1 MVSLRFSSGPG
12 PDPRYP
18 LAGLYLGDYSRV
30 AHLYDYSPHDSR
42 AFPERARELAGH
54 DFDRPGLAGLL
65 EEYNRGLGA
74 PPEALASARRLGKPG
89 AVAIITGQQPG
100 VLVGPLYTFWK
111 AVSVIQLARAVE
123 GLLPAGTPV
132 VPVFWIGG
140 EDHDLAEVA
149 RLTIQT
155 PDGSLARL
163 NYRPSAGTGALFP
176 ARASVGHLP
185 AGPAAQALLDEL
197 EPLLGQTEFS
207 PDVLAHL
214 RRTAEA
220 SGSLSGWFGRLL
232 LSLLGHLGL
241 VLADPLLPGMRLLQ
255 RPALARMVTDNQAI
269 GALFAEGQHQ
279 VRELGLDPQVEKDPD
294 SANLYLYR
302 GLERVPLRRAA
313 GDGRSFTAG
322 QGPEAEVLTESD
334 LLGLASSPEGLSPNV
349 VLRPLAQEWVFP
361 VLAYVGGPGETSYFG
376 LYKGLFHHFGRRLP
390 VIYPRPNVTIVEPA
404 VARHLSRCGLDA
416 GEALD
421 LDTLRGARAR
431 YLDDA
436 DPVGIDGLFARLSD
450 QVTDLY
456 AGADRELAR
465 LDPGLAALGVKNR
478 DRVLAE
484 VEWLRKKT
492 WQQHRQNCQEA
503 VRRYDALET
512 ALRPGGDFQERVFNL
527 FPYLAKYGPG
537 LTGEMA
543 SQPIVPGDATLSA
556 GHRFLFI

>member
-18 LAGLYLGDYSRV
+18 LAGLYFGDYPQV
-30 AHLYDYSPHDSR
+30 AHLYDYSPHDPGS
-42 AFPERARELAGH
+42 FPARARELAGH
-54 DFDRPGLAGLL
+54 DFDRSGLAGLL

-74 PPEALASARRLGKPG
+74 PREALASARRLGMPG
-89 AVAIITGQQPG
+89 SVAIITGQQPG

-111 AVSVIQLARAVE
+111 AVSAIQLARAVE
-123 GLLPAGTPV
+123 ALLPAGTPV
-132 VPVFWIGG
+132 VPVFWVGG

-149 RLTIQT
+149 RLTVQT
-155 PDGSLARL
+155 PDGRLARL

-176 ARASVGHLP
+176 ARASVGLLP
-185 AGPAAQALLDEL
+185 AGPAAQALLDEV
-197 EPLLGQTEFS
+197 EPLLGKTGFS

-214 RRTAEA
+214 RGTAEA
-220 SGSLSGWFGRLL
+220 SGSLSAWFGRLL
-232 LSLLGHLGL
+232 LGLLGHLGL
-241 VLADPLLPGMRLLQ
+241 VLADPLLPGMRFLQ
-255 RPALARMVTDNQAI
+255 RPALTRMVTDNRAI
-269 GALFAEGQHQ
+269 GTLFAEGQRR
-279 VRELGLDPQVEKDPD
+279 VRELGLDPQVEKAPD

-313 GDGRSFTAG
+313 GDGQLFTAG
-322 QGPEAEVLTESD
+322 QGPGAEVLTEAD
-334 LLGLASSPEGLSPNV
+334 LLDLVSSPEGLSTDV

-404 VARHLSRCGLDA
+404 VARHLSRCGLEP

-421 LDTLRGARAR
+421 FEALRGARTL
-431 YLDDA
+431 YLADA
-436 DPVGIDGLFARLSD
+436 DPVGIDALFARLAD

-456 AGADRELAR
+456 AGADRDLAR
-465 LDPGLAALGVKNR
+465 LDPGLADLGVKNR

-492 WQQHRQNCQEA
+492 WQQHRQNCQDA
-503 VRRYDALET
+503 VRRYDAVEA
-512 ALRPGGDFQERVFNL
+512 ALRPGGDFQERVLNL

-537 LTGEMA
+537 LTSEMA
-543 SQPIVPGDATLSA
+543 SQPIVPGDATLSVA
-556 GHRFLFI
+556 HRFVFL